1 MTSFVRAATVAV
13 AAIGLSTPALAQ
25 DARAAATAVVNLT
38 NPPARAQ
45 AQLDAQLKA
54 MRNGDAVRAMLG
66 QNPRFKQEAAKN
78 QPAFNAALARI
89 GAMQADAVGPIQRE
103 MMTASRA
110 ALIDGYA
117 ANFTVAELNAIAA
130 FYKSPAGAK
139 LLARQ
144 PAIGM
149 EVNRQMQAK
158 FGPRIVAAEKAVGP
172 KIEAELKKLF
182 PPQAPA
188 K

>member
-1 MTSFVRAATVAV
+1 MISSTRAAFALIAAV
-13 AAIGLSTPALAQ
+13 TLSAPALAQ
-25 DARAAATAVVNLT
+25 DAKAAATAVVNLT

-54 MRNGDAVRAMLG
+54 MRNGDAVRAMLS
-66 QNPRFKQEAAKN
+66 QNPRFQQEQAKN

-89 GAMQADAVGPIQRE
+89 GAIQADAVGPIQRE

-117 ANFTVAELNAIAA
+117 ANFTAAELNAIAA

-144 PAIGM
+144 PAIGQ

-158 FGPRIVAAEKAVGP
+158 FGPRIQAAEKAAGP
-172 KIEAELKKLF
+172 KIEAELRKLF
-182 PPQAPA
+182 PQQAPA